1 MLYKEASQPIEKRVQ
16 DLIGRMTLEEKV
28 MQLCSIFPLMLVTND
43 RLDMQK
49 MDDLIGKGLGRIT
62 QFQMISPSSTSKL
75 AEFVNQI
82 QDYAMK
88 HTRLGIPII
97 IQTEA
102 TSGFIGAKATN
113 FPTPIGLA
121 STWEP
126 ELMNELAN
134 VIREEMRTA
143 GVTQALGPVLDIAR
157 DARWGRIHETFGEDP
172 YLISAM
178 GAEFVKGLQGDAHK
192 EGVIS
197 TAKHFLGYSLA
208 EGGLNLS
215 AAHIGERELYE
226 VFARPF
232 EAAIKE
238 ADLAAAMT
246 SYSDIN
252 GIPCGASP
260 EIVTG
265 LLREKM
271 GFKGFVVSDGAALR
285 KMVTAYGIARDMQEA
300 GIHALEAGLD
310 AEMPIGDGFKQLPD
324 SVEKGLVDPKLIDR
338 AVERVLKA
346 KFEYGLFENPYA
358 KTERI
363 HEIYTRTTS
372 KKLAAKLA
380 EDSMVLLKN
389 KEGRLPLDSN
399 IKSVAVIGPH
409 ADSVR
414 CMFSGYT
421 NVAFLESKQALETS
435 MKSKVKQV
443 NITFNG
449 LADELAKDTASSESL
464 VNTGADTIGDI
475 EQIIREQYKTSSIKE
490 AVSAWLP
497 ESSIY
502 YEKGC
507 EIAEPDEEGI
517 GAAIEAA
524 KKAEV
529 AIVALGGKGGWV
541 ADCTYGEG
549 KDQASLGLPGVQQ
562 QLLEAVAATGTP
574 VILVLINGG
583 PYSVTWANEH
593 VDAILQVWHP
603 GEAGGT
609 VIADALF
616 GKVNPGGKLPITF
629 PRSVGQVP
637 QYYYHKAGSG
647 YKDLPDDSA
656 PFFGKGYVN
665 EKLGPLYP
673 FGYGLSYTQFEY
685 EDIAI
690 SEEKVD
696 TSGTVLVS
704 CTITNKGNVAGDEV
718 VQLYCSDRK
727 AKVTRPI
734 QQLTGFKRV
743 ALRPGE
749 ACRVTFKLPMNLLAF
764 YNQHMEFVVE
774 QGKVQVMI
782 GSSSDDIRLNGSFE
796 IVGHKENVFGKRKFF
811 TEATVTLV
819 Q

>member
-1 MLYKEASQPIEKRVQ
+1 
-16 DLIGRMTLEEKV
+16 
-28 MQLCSIFPLMLVTND
+28 
-43 RLDMQK
+43 
-49 MDDLIGKGLGRIT
+49 
-62 QFQMISPSSTSKL
+62 
-75 AEFVNQI
+75 
-82 QDYAMK
+82 
-88 HTRLGIPII
+88 
-97 IQTEA
+97 
-102 TSGFIGAKATN
+102 
-113 FPTPIGLA
+113 
-121 STWEP
+121 
-126 ELMNELAN
+126 
-134 VIREEMRTA
+134 
-143 GVTQALGPVLDIAR
+143 LDIAR

-178 GAEFVKGLQGDAHK
+178 GAEFVKGLQGPEHK

-252 GIPCGASP
+252 GIPCGASQ

-310 AEMPIGDGFKQLPD
+310 AEMPVGDGFKQLPD
-324 SVEKGLVDPKLIDR
+324 SVAKGLVDPSLIDR

-363 HEIYTRTTS
+363 QEIYTRSTS
-372 KKLAAKLA
+372 KKIAAKLA

-389 KEGRLPLDSN
+389 QEGILPLKTN
-399 IKSVAVIGPH
+399 IKSVALIGPH
-409 ADSVR
+409 ADSTR

-421 NVAFLESKQALETS
+421 NVAFSESKKVLEDS
-435 MKSKVKQV
+435 MKNKVKQV

-449 LADELAKDTASSESL
+449 LADELAKDNAANESPIDVNSE
-464 VNTGADTIGDI
+464 APTIGDI
-475 EQIIREQYKTSSIKE
+475 EQIIRKQYKTQSIKE
-490 AVSAWLP
+490 AVAAWLP
-497 ESSIY
+497 QSTIY
-502 YEKGC
+502 YAKGC
-507 EIAEPDEEGI
+507 GITELEEDGI
-517 GAAIEAA
+517 LEAVEAA
-524 KKAEV
+524 RKAEV
-529 AIVALGGKGGWV
+529 VIMALGGKGGWV

-549 KDQASLGLPGVQQ
+549 KDQALLDLPGVQQ
-562 QLLEAVAATGTP
+562 KLLEAVAATGTP
-574 VILVLINGG
+574 IIAVLFNGG
-583 PYSVTWANEH
+583 PYSVTWADEH
-593 VDAILQVWHP
+593 IDAILQVWHP
-603 GEAGGT
+603 GEGGGA
-609 VIADALF
+609 VIADTLF

-647 YKDLPDDSA
+647 YKDLPDDTA

-685 EDIAI
+685 EEIAI
-690 SEEKVD
+690 SDEKVD
-696 TSGTVLVS
+696 ANKAVLIS
-704 CTITNKGNVAGDEV
+704 CKITNKGNVAGDEV
-718 VQLYCSDRK
+718 VQLYCADRK

-743 ALRPGE
+743 SLQPGE
-749 ACRVTFKLPMNLLAF
+749 ACRVTFKLPMSLLAF

-774 QGKVQVMI
+774 PGQVKVMI

-796 IVGHKENVFGKRKFF
+796 IVGRKENVFGKRKFSSTAKVEF
-811 TEATVTLV
+811 D